1 MVDARLV
8 VKLPN
13 RWPLT
18 DAAGVPVVFL
28 TAYYALRVLAQV
40 QPGESVLV
48 HAAAG
53 GGYGGS
59 ATGSAVGIG
68 GFRYCQSRQVGHVAD
83 NGM

>member
-53 GGYGGS
+53 GWVWRQCNWLGC
-59 ATGSAVGIG
+59 GIG
-68 GFRYCQSRQVGHVAD
+68 GFRYCQSRQVGHVAH